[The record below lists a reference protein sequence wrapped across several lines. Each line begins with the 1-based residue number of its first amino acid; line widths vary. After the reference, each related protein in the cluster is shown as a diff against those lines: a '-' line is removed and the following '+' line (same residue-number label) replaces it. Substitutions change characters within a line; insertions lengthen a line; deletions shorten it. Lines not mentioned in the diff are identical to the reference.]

1 MMASLDTE
9 EFAHGWGGKRFTP
22 IDDGAFY
29 GDGRGSALCYMW
41 IIQFTRQN
49 WSGFLEYLEG
59 LSWPRPESV
68 QVLLRDQDDDCFG
81 LWMIYKGK
89 LKEVH
94 LPGRRESRACG
105 IPNISNAR
113 IGRPEASGT
122 FQVNAPSPEGGI
134 FASPRWLSGL
144 CLRSRDRDPDHSHSR
159 SRPLGLL
166 EPSVGRT
173 ENGHRALRP
182 PRQDRR
188 GT

>member
-1 MMASLDTE
+1 MSRDTEIIVLAKDAEDMMASLDTE

-81 LWMIYKGK
+81 LWMIYNGK

-94 LPGRRESRACG
+94 LPGTERKQGLWDTEYLERTD
-105 IPNISNAR
+105 
-113 IGRPEASGT
+113 RPS
-122 FQVNAPSPEGGI
+122 
-134 FASPRWLSGL
+134 
-144 CLRSRDRDPDHSHSR
+144 
-159 SRPLGLL
+159 
-166 EPSVGRT
+166 
-173 ENGHRALRP
+173 
-182 PRQDRR
+182 
-188 GT
+188 